1 MRPPLVLT
9 KVAGLVF
16 ACVQPRSIG
25 KEPAMRPIT
34 AELLL
39 ENAKSSMRS
48 AGYCILITLGDRG
61 EANARL
67 VQPFEPEADMTIWVG
82 TWSKSRKVREIQK
95 DGRVTL
101 AFHDKENTAYVTLL
115 GSAQIEN
122 DINQKRKYW
131 REEWLGFIPQG
142 PDGDDYVLV
151 KFIPLRIELMS
162 FASGVLPKP
171 YGLKPAAVVRS
182 EDLWILAD
190 NG

>member
-1 MRPPLVLT
+1 
-9 KVAGLVF
+9 
-16 ACVQPRSIG
+16 
-25 KEPAMRPIT
+25 MRPIT

-48 AGYCILITLGDRG
+48 AEYCILITLGDSG

-122 DINQKRKYW
+122 DISQKRKYW

-171 YGLKPAAVVRS
+171 YGLKPAVVVRS

>member
-1 MRPPLVLT
+1 MRPVLVLT
-9 KVAGLVF
+9 MVAGLVF
-16 ACVQPRSIG
+16 ACIQPRSTG
-25 KEPAMRPIT
+25 KEPVMRPIT
-34 AELLL
+34 VELLL
-39 ENAKSSMRS
+39 ETAKSSMRS
-48 AGYCILITLGDRG
+48 AEYCILITLGDSG

-122 DINQKRKYW
+122 DINQRRKYW

-171 YGLKPAAVVRS
+171 YGLKPAVVVRS
-182 EDLWILAD
+182 ENLWILAD

>member
-48 AGYCILITLGDRG
+48 AEYCILITLGDSG

-122 DINQKRKYW
+122 DINQRRKYW

>member
-48 AGYCILITLGDRG
+48 AEYCILITLGDSG